1 MSTNNPLLRP
11 TRLSSLIEVE
21 VTDDSASAEK
31 RVHGLHK
38 LSDDPLKALEELVE
52 KMEGLE
58 ANVSN
63 HCETETRSDQDEVA
77 KALFEMQQ
85 RLEYFQRQSAV
96 LKRLMAKLH

>member
-11 TRLSSLIEVE
+11 SRLSSLIEVE
-21 VTDDSASAEK
+21 VTDDVASTHK

-52 KMEGLE
+52 KMESLE
-58 ANVSN
+58 ANTSN
-63 HCETETRSDQDEVA
+63 QSKTQTRSDQDAVA
-77 KALFEMQQ
+77 KALFEMQRQ
-85 RLEYFQRQSAV
+85 LDYFQRQSAV

>member
-1 MSTNNPLLRP
+1 MSTNNPLVRP
-11 TRLSSLIEVE
+11 SRLSSLIEVE
-21 VTDDSASAEK
+21 VTDANTPKDK

-52 KMEGLE
+52 KMDSLE
-58 ANVSN
+58 ANAPSR
-63 HCETETRSDQDEVA
+63 TEIENRTDQDEVA

-96 LKRLMAKLH
+96 LKRLMSKMH

>member
-1 MSTNNPLLRP
+1 MSTNNPLVRP
-11 TRLSSLIEVE
+11 SRLSSLIEVE
-21 VTDDSASAEK
+21 VTDAITPKDK

-52 KMEGLE
+52 KMDSLE
-58 ANVSN
+58 ANAPN
-63 HCETETRSDQDEVA
+63 RTEIENRADQDEVA

-96 LKRLMAKLH
+96 LKRLMSKIH